1 MKLIRTV
8 DLQRP
13 PAEVFAY
20 LSDFTTTTEWDP
32 ATVETVRLSGDG
44 SVGTSYRNRSV
55 FNGRE
60 TELVYVVVELIP
72 GQLIR
77 LRGENKTVVAV
88 DTIEV
93 TATEQGCRV
102 RYEAD
107 FEFRGIAAIAV
118 PFLGKAFRKLGD
130 EAAEG
135 LRRVFE
141 K

>member
-13 PAEVFAY
+13 AAEVFEY

-32 ATVETVRLSGDG
+32 GTVETVRISGDG
-44 SVGTSYRNRSV
+44 GVGTAYRNRSR

-60 TELVYVVVELIP
+60 TELVYTVIDLVP

-77 LRGENKTVVAV
+77 LRGENKTVTAT

-93 TATEQGCRV
+93 AATEQGCRV

-107 FEFRGIAAIAV
+107 FKFRGIAAVAV
-118 PFLGKAFRKLGD
+118 PFLGRAFRTLGD

-135 LRRVFE
+135 LRRVFA